1 MFGNRMNGSGVQ
13 SLLLHLTQPGAVQI
27 PGSGVSSSMVGAG
40 KPAVAFYLQ
49 KAGKTLP

>member
-1 MFGNRMNGSGVQ
+1 MNGSGVQ
-13 SLLLHLTQPGAVQI
+13 SLLLHLTRPGAVQI
-27 PGSGVSSSMVGAG
+27 PGSSMVGAG